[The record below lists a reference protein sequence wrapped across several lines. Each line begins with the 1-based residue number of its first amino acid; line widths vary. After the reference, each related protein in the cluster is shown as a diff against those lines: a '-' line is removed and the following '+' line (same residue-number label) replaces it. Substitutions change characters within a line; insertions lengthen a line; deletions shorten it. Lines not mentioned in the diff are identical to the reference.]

1 MHSRARGTGKA
12 GVGLVLTL
20 DRVSSGAGRVQ
31 ANSAGC
37 SQGQCGCTSPHGKAK
52 RQGVSRADT
61 GTKAKWTVNVGQRA
75 YVGDACSG
83 TGSSACGQ
91 RRQGHHKQPWTD
103 STRRRPTLEHPSF
116 SVHSA
121 CHIPWSLWLHRA
133 CSCPSPCAGQ
143 LGFTSP
149 VAISLNMLQDIP

>member
-83 TGSSACGQ
+83 TGSSACGHPRASKLQ
-91 RRQGHHKQPWTD
+91 C
-103 STRRRPTLEHPSF
+103 TLGLSHPL
-116 SVHSA
+116 V
-121 CHIPWSLWLHRA
+121 
-133 CSCPSPCAGQ
+133 
-143 LGFTSP
+143 P
-149 VAISLNMLQDIP
+149 VAASSLFLSITVCWAAWVHVSRCHLSQHVARHPLSCQF